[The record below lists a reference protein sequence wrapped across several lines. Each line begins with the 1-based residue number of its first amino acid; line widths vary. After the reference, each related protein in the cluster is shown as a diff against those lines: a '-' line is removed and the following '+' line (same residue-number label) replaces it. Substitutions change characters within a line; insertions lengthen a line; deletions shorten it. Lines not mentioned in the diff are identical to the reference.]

1 VTQPNA
7 INASWHCRRAKQDG
21 LILVFNEGE
30 YLMAEYSERSGVT
43 KYQRVVPAPQQHV
56 IERWLSQHFPANKAK
71 LAAHA

>member
-1 VTQPNA
+1 MTQPHV
-7 INASWHCRRAKQDG
+7 INASYHCRRAKQDG

-56 IERWLSQHFPANKAK
+56 IERWLSQRFPASKVKA
-71 LAAHA
+71 AAHE